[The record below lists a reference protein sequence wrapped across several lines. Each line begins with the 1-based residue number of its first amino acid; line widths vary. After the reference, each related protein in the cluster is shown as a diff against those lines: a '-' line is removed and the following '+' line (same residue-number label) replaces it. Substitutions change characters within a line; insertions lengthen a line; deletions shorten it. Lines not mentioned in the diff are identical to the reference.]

1 MSDVSPFGD
10 GPFPILLDHL
20 VSTAPI
26 LVGSPKNVADEI
38 ERWFIEGAVDGFN
51 IHVDTLEDFSRFTD

>member
-1 MSDVSPFGD
+1 M
-10 GPFPILLDHL
+10 
-20 VSTAPI
+20 